1 MLNSLKKAFST
12 YLDKI
17 PSGVLLCDSE
27 CKIIYLNQFYA
38 QVLGVSKAEALETDI
53 RKYFPRSEVPKIL
66 KDGKTQIRQ
75 KPIHYREI
83 AAKNSHINL
92 LVNRYPVW
100 EKEAIVGVVLI
111 TIPFDYRQVTDLI
124 SRVNSLEETVKKT
137 QQNLNRLLSP
147 TYTFDSIVGE
157 NAALIQAKKMS
168 EKYAFSDASVLIL
181 GPTGSG
187 KELFAHAIHAHGPRQ
202 TNPFVCVNC
211 AALPKELLE
220 SELFGYEEGA
230 FTGARKSGKSGKIQ
244 MADNGT
250 LFLDE
255 IGDLPLS
262 AQAKLL
268 RVLEGKNVERL
279 GSAKLTRVNFRLICA
294 TNCDLQEMMKQH
306 RFRDD
311 LFYRINALTLT
322 VPPLSN
328 RSEDIPLII
337 SSMLHS
343 RGKDHIRISENASK
357 LLRQYPWPGNI
368 RELRGVIER
377 AVTICENNVVEVNHL
392 SPEIINFN
400 PIRGA
405 IAPLNLRSLAQEMA
419 AHEKFLLGQALL
431 CTKGKKNN
439 AAKLLGVS
447 RTTFY
452 EKCKRFGLGE

>member
-1 MLNSLKKAFST
+1 MILKSLKKTFST
-12 YLDKI
+12 YLDKV
-17 PSGVLLCDSE
+17 PSGILLCDRD

-38 QVLGVSKAEALETDI
+38 QVFGVSKAEAMGTDI
-53 RKYFPRSEVPKIL
+53 RKFFPKSEVPAIIKS
-66 KDGKTQIRQ
+66 GQVQIQQ

-83 AAKNSHINL
+83 EAKNSNINL
-92 LVNRYPVW
+92 MVNRYPVW
-100 EKEAIVGVVLI
+100 EKNTVVGVVLI
-111 TIPFDYRQVTDLI
+111 TIPFDYRLVTDLI
-124 SRVNSLEETVKKT
+124 SRVSSLEETVKIT

-157 NAALIQAKKMS
+157 NPAMIQAKEMS
-168 EKYAFSDASVLIL
+168 EKYAFSEASVLIL

-187 KELFAHAIHAHGPRQ
+187 KELFAHAIHAHGPRSAH
-202 TNPFVCVNC
+202 PFVCVNC

-230 FTGARKSGKSGKIQ
+230 FTGARKNGKTGKIQ

-279 GSAKLTRVNFRLICA
+279 GSARSTRVDFRLICA
-294 TNCDLQEMMKQH
+294 TNCDLHDMMKNH

-311 LFYRINALTLT
+311 LFYRINTLTLT
-322 VPPLSN
+322 VPPLSQ
-328 RSEDIPLII
+328 RSEDIPLIVT
-337 SSMLHS
+337 SLLRSW
-343 RGKDHIRISENASK
+343 GKDHIKISEDASK
-357 LLRQYPWPGNI
+357 LMEQYNWPGNI

-377 AVTICENNVVEVNHL
+377 AVTICENKVVEVDHL
-392 SPEIINFN
+392 PPEIISFN
-400 PIRGA
+400 PAHTPNICQNLQ
-405 IAPLNLRSLAQEMA
+405 PLAHEMA
-419 AHEKFLLGQALL
+419 SHEKFLLHQALL

-439 AAKLLGVS
+439 AAKLLGIS

-452 EKCKRFGLGE
+452 QKCKLHEL